1 MRDNITDKNIAELS
15 GVTFRYADADI
26 VDGVSLTIAP
36 GERVGIVG
44 ESGCGKSTLIK
55 ILSGLL
61 VPAAGSVTVAGETSP
76 EKIRSKVSLVMQSS
90 MLLPMTIY
98 ENITMGHGQSE
109 EQVRHVLR
117 QASLLEWVDSLPDG
131 MHTYLGDRADELSGG
146 QAQRIAIARA
156 LLKDAPLLLLDEPTA
171 SLDDAT
177 ATSVLAS
184 LDAATSDKSRTI
196 VHVTHQVGHLT
207 NYHRILHM
215 QGGRLYE

>member
-156 LLKDAPLLLLDEPTA
+156 LLKDLDEPTA

>member
-61 VPAAGSVTVAGETSP
+61 VPTRGSVTVAGETSP

-98 ENITMGHGQSE
+98 ENITIGHG
-109 EQVRHVLR
+109 
-117 QASLLEWVDSLPDG
+117 
-131 MHTYLGDRADELSGG
+131 
-146 QAQRIAIARA
+146 
-156 LLKDAPLLLLDEPTA
+156 
-171 SLDDAT
+171 
-177 ATSVLAS
+177 
-184 LDAATSDKSRTI
+184 
-196 VHVTHQVGHLT
+196 
-207 NYHRILHM
+207 
-215 QGGRLYE
+215 